1 MTHQKTCLYCL
12 NCNYLSGS
20 AGGLYEPPEPDT
32 WECELVNNNTDPA
45 YFDQFSE
52 LEETIA
58 STCQYFQPRMAK
70 KCGHCGKAISVPEYR
85 HEFWAHAAYSGEG
98 FPVCGEECRDAA
110 TEEAKR
116 QEKRLLADEE
126 RELRLF
132 RKFGGY

>member
-70 KCGHCGKAISVPEYR
+70 SVGIVARQLVFLSIGMSFGHMQLIQAKGSLFAVKSAGMLLRRRLSAKKKG
-85 HEFWAHAAYSGEG
+85 FW
-98 FPVCGEECRDAA
+98 RM
-110 TEEAKR
+110 KR
-116 QEKRLLADEE
+116 ES
-126 RELRLF
+126 
-132 RKFGGY
+132 